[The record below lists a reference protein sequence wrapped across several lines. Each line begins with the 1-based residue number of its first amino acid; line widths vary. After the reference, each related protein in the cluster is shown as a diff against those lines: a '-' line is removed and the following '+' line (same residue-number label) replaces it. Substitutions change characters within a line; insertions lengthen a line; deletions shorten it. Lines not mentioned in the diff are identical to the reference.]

1 MAERTRLY
9 VDETTA
15 PVLDSG
21 KGKTK
26 TGYLLG
32 YPFPAD
38 FLGKDWFEPLPPEP
52 NGFVADVEAAF
63 MQQVLDIAKRQRKPD
78 IHHHREADDFGRG
91 FEVAERSSCRR
102 GARVGW

>member
-38 FLGKDWFEPLPPEP
+38 FLGKERQLMLQPGDLLAVRSAGAY
-52 NGFVADVEAAF
+52 GFVMASNYNTRPRAAEV
-63 MQQVLDIAKRQRKPD
+63 MVDGTQCHLVRKR
-78 IHHHREADDFGRG
+78 ET
-91 FEVAERSSCRR
+91 VA
-102 GARVGW
+102 